1 MHFLTDVTMQIQA
14 DVEHGHARV
23 DRKSESRTKRVE
35 ATTDRPICA
44 VFVYKNRSR
53 GWHNISVDEKLRF
66 YEILTVRSHEG
77 ETTRELL
84 WRAKKAMG
92 NCYEHKGFGDRQRLE
107 WGQRL
112 FETLCE
118 WSVESCRCSLLVSY
132 SISSDRPLQRVL
144 RGGGVG
150 GYLPLLGPGTCRL
163 R

>member
-53 GWHNISVDEKLRF
+53 GWNNISVDEKLRF

-77 ETTRELL
+77 ETTRELQ

-92 NCYEHKGFGDRQRLE
+92 NCYEQKGFGDRQRLE

-112 FETLCE
+112 FETL
-118 WSVESCRCSLLVSY
+118 WMVSWILSLFFVGF
-132 SISSDRPLQRVL
+132 LQYIVWQATATGTER
-144 RGGGVG
+144 RWGGWV
-150 GYLPLLGPGTCRL
+150 PATAKARDV
-163 R
+163 